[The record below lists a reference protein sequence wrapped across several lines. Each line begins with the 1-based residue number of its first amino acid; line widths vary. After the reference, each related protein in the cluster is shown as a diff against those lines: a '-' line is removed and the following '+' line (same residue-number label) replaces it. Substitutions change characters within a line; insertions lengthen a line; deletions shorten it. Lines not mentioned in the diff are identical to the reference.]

1 MMEEEFVVALY
12 SCAIFKPLRETIYSR
27 KMMYECLYGPFPA
40 QAGRGEGVAKQG
52 SEGEL
57 SVV

>member
-12 SCAIFKPLRETIYSR
+12 SCAIFKPLRETIYECV
-27 KMMYECLYGPFPA
+27 YECVYGPFPA
-40 QAGRGEGVAKQG
+40 QAGRGEGVAKHG